1 MSLITRIA
9 ALGALGF
16 SLAVAT
22 PASANL
28 IVNGGF
34 ESPEVAAGS
43 WQYFSSADVDG
54 WNGDNIEIWND
65 LNGVTAYEGDQFAEL
80 NAHPYSGSTF
90 GIYQSFATTAD
101 QTYNLS
107 FAYRARQ
114 SNDESF
120 NVSVTSP
127 NVIGGP
133 LESWLMD
140 DHVVGEWK
148 VFSTTFVALS
158 ELTTLTFSTTNAST
172 IGNFLD
178 AVDVSVPVPEP
189 GTLGLLGLGVL
200 GLGMARRR
208 QSA

>member
-16 SLAVAT
+16 SLVVAT

-34 ESPEVAAGS
+34 ENPDVAAGS

-80 NAHPYSGSTF
+80 NAHPYSGNTF

-101 QTYNLS
+101 QMYNLS

-114 SNDESF
+114 SNDETF
-120 NVSVTSP
+120 NVSISAP
-127 NVIGGP
+127 NTNGAYMN
-133 LESWLMD
+133 WLMD